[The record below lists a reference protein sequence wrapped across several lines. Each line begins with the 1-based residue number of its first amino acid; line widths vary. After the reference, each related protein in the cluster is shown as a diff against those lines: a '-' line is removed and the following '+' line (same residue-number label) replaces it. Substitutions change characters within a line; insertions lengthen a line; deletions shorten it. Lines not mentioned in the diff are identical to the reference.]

1 MRQELEQ
8 LRLEF
13 LAREERYVLDGD
25 RDELNVIRKEL
36 SQMRVNQSMSSL
48 PHKPPVPQSSPLE
61 ERRPAPKN
69 ASEKMKED
77 DRISNLILRLQKKKD
92 DLLQSGVYD
101 ENEDPIIAE
110 INNAIKSAED
120 SMRIR

>member
-1 MRQELEQ
+1 M
-8 LRLEF
+8 RLEF

-25 RDELNVIRKEL
+25 RDELNIIRKEL
-36 SQMRVNQSMSSL
+36 FQMRVNQSMSSL
-48 PHKPPVPQSSPLE
+48 PHKPPVPPSSPLE
-61 ERRPAPKN
+61 ETRPAPKN
-69 ASEKMKED
+69 ASENMKED
-77 DRISNLILRLQKKKD
+77 DKFSNLIRRLQKKKD